1 MKVTRNNM
9 LLICAGIAIMSLI
22 ASNII
27 TNKQFNI
34 PLIGWA
40 ITCGSI
46 CVPLSYIVDDIL
58 AEVYGFK
65 IARLVIYI
73 GFIMNAIAVIYFQLA
88 IAIPGAETFTGQESF
103 EIVLGATWRTTFA
116 SFIAYLSGSMANA
129 KIMDV
134 LHIKNGDSKLATRCI
149 LSTIAGELLDM
160 AIFAVIAF
168 YSVFPLEIIGQMI
181 ITNSCAKIIV
191 EIVLYPIVTKHV
203 IRWAKSLE

>member
-27 TNKQFNI
+27 TNKQFNV

-65 IARLVIYI
+65 IARLVIYV

-88 IAIPGAETFTGQESF
+88 IAIPGAETFAGQESF
-103 EIVLGATWRTTFA
+103 EIVLGATWRTTLA

-160 AIFAVIAF
+160 AIFAVTAF
-168 YSVFPLEIIGQMI
+168 YGVFPLEVIGQMI

-191 EIVLYPIVTKHV
+191 EIILYPIVTKHV
-203 IRWAKSLE
+203 IKWAKSLE